1 MSLSEVMII
10 QVLFHLP
17 GYKTFREFYLVDVS
31 KYFQIE
37 FPDLVSYHRMVGL
50 KRDSFMPLATY
61 LKTSGLANCLG
72 ISFIDSTPL
81 RVCDRRGIHQYKT
94 FKDIA
99 QRGPCSLGWFHG
111 FEFRIVTNDN
121 GGIIDF
127 IITKG
132 NADDRKSIRF
142 K

>member
-1 MSLSEVMII
+1 MTI

-17 GYKTFREFYLVDVS
+17 GYKTFKEFYLGDVS

-37 FPDLVSYHRMVGL
+37 FPNLVSYHRMVEL
-50 KRDSFMPLATY
+50 KRGSFMPLATY
-61 LKTSGLANCLG
+61 LKTFGLANCLG

-81 RVCDRRGIHQYKT
+81 RACDRRGIHQYKT

-99 QRGPCSLGWFHG
+99 QREPCSLGWFYG
-111 FEFRIVTNDN
+111 FKFRIVANDTV
-121 GGIIDF
+121 GIIDF
-127 IITKG
+127 MITKG